1 MYCGNETMGAYNL
14 ATTLATIPLIV
25 FQSFNFVWLPDF
37 LAEKDLATLNRKT
50 NRNAKL
56 VFLVLLGVSLVVWIG
71 TYFLLLWGVFPQNYK
86 EIISFLPILLLSQI
100 FASMILYYFNSF
112 TYFEKTYIPMIV
124 SIASAALSYV
134 LYSVL
139 GKAFGVMGIATALTA
154 VNLLVATSYML
165 LSKRYIKRARQFLS
179 D

>member
-1 MYCGNETMGAYNL
+1 
-14 ATTLATIPLIV
+14 
-25 FQSFNFVWLPDF
+25 
-37 LAEKDLATLNRKT
+37 
-50 NRNAKL
+50 
-56 VFLVLLGVSLVVWIG
+56 
-71 TYFLLLWGVFPQNYK
+71 
-86 EIISFLPILLLSQI
+86 
-100 FASMILYYFNSF
+100 MILYYFNSF